1 MTNETLIDQ
10 LLSEQRSLTA
20 VERFAQKHERG
31 EFHALARY
39 YEDLIPLSKPAKGEQ
54 YAFAVNLDK
63 CSGCKACVSA
73 CHSLNGLEEHET
85 WRDVGLLIG
94 GSEGT
99 SYQQT
104 VTTACHHCADPACL
118 NGCPVGAYDKDVETG
133 IVRHLDDQCIGCQYC
148 TMKCPYDVPKYS
160 KRLGIVRKCDMCY
173 DRLAVGEA
181 PACVQACPHEAI
193 EIRLVNVSE
202 VRAATA
208 PGTQLLPGTFDS
220 SYTHPTTSYTTTK
233 KMPVD
238 TKSADAEA
246 LHLEHPHWPLIVML
260 VLTQMAVGL
269 TLALAGLSINPE
281 IYSVVGFP
289 LAAGSFTIL
298 NVGLIAAIFHLGRP
312 LGAWRFFLGLRT
324 SWMSREI
331 LAFCVFAAA
340 AGANILP
347 AFLAHPLATKVIPAS
362 WLSVIQPWI
371 GLTALGLSSV
381 AALFGL
387 IAVFTSGMIYI
398 DTRRPFWRASLT
410 LPRFFGATLTLGA
423 GATTVVFAS
432 VLPSAVATTAW
443 VSLAF
448 LCITFAWEM
457 IRHITSLNDSDDP
470 SHDSARTLERL
481 LPWWIPIRGGL
492 FIASS
497 AILILT
503 GTSDAPLPF
512 AIAAL
517 TFLLIA
523 QVLERFA
530 YFTTVIAPRMPRGI

>member
-1 MTNETLIDQ
+1 
-10 LLSEQRSLTA
+10 
-20 VERFAQKHERG
+20 
-31 EFHALARY
+31 
-39 YEDLIPLSKPAKGEQ
+39 
-54 YAFAVNLDK
+54 
-63 CSGCKACVSA
+63 
-73 CHSLNGLEEHET
+73 
-85 WRDVGLLIG
+85 
-94 GSEGT
+94 
-99 SYQQT
+99 
-104 VTTACHHCADPACL
+104 
-118 NGCPVGAYDKDVETG
+118 
-133 IVRHLDDQCIGCQYC
+133 
-148 TMKCPYDVPKYS
+148 
-160 KRLGIVRKCDMCY
+160 MCY

-331 LAFCVFAAA
+331 LAFCIFAAA
-340 AGANILP
+340 AGATILP
-347 AFLAHPLATKVIPAS
+347 AFLAHPLAAQVIPAS

-371 GLTALGLSSV
+371 GLTAMGVSSV

-387 IAVFTSGMIYI
+387 IAVFTSAMIYI
-398 DTRRPFWRASLT
+398 DTRRPFWRTSLT

-432 VLPSAVATTAW
+432 VLPSAVAPAAW
-443 VSLAF
+443 VCLAF
-448 LCITFAWEM
+448 LVITFAWEM
-457 IRHITSLNDSDDP
+457 SRHSASLNDSADP
-470 SHDSARTLERL
+470 THDSARTLERL
-481 LPWWIPIRGGL
+481 LPWWIPIRGCL

-517 TFLLIA
+517 AFLLIA

-530 YFTTVIAPRMPRGI
+530 YFTTVIAPRMPRGN